1 MDVTQQPVFSGTTV
15 SLQLNLTLV
24 TEEGEE
30 KQTCSSRALLSF
42 SSLPAVSDA
51 VIFCKSTI
59 RRGPLHVTSADG
71 MQHDSTLACQNALY
85 TARHTVPGES
95 DL

>member
-42 SSLPAVSDA
+42 SSLPAVMLLSFVNQQYA
-51 VIFCKSTI
+51 EGHF
-59 RRGPLHVTSADG
+59 
-71 MQHDSTLACQNALY
+71 M
-85 TARHTVPGES
+85 
-95 DL
+95 